1 MLVVAQFATALTV
14 LSTSVL
20 TVVLTTGLVLA
31 DELVEG
37 SGSRVLSGWKGN
49 CRAILGYGALHLVR
63 HEGLD
68 SSVTLCRG
76 ELLLAVVVEEVGE
89 RDIRVAHVEEDLFE
103 LLEEMRTSSSVMEC
117 MRLHHTDYVL
127 TAVGDLSSLAHSL
140 RSLCMAGEVLD
151 LLAGGT
157 LLPRCHGDWLTAGIR
172 ALFGHLVDNLVIGS
186 LGGEGTVGP
195 SNTATLVCR

>member
-1 MLVVAQFATALTV
+1 MTV

-20 TVVLTTGLVLA
+20 TVVLATSLVLA

-37 SGSRVLSGWKGN
+37 SGSRLLSGWKGN

-68 SSVTLCRG
+68 GSVTLCRG

-89 RDIRVAHVEEDLFE
+89 CDVRVAHVEENLFE
-103 LLEEMRTSSSVMEC
+103 LLVEMRTSSSVMEY
-117 MRLHHTDYVL
+117 MKRRHADYVL
-127 TAVGDLSSLAHSL
+127 AAVGDLSSPAHSL
-140 RSLCMAGEVLD
+140 CSLCMGGEVPD
-151 LLAGGT
+151 LLASGT
-157 LLPRCHGDWLTAGIR
+157 LLPLVHGDWVAAGIR
-172 ALFGHLVDNLVIGS
+172 ARFGHHVDNLEIGS

-195 SNTATLVCR
+195 SNTATLVSR